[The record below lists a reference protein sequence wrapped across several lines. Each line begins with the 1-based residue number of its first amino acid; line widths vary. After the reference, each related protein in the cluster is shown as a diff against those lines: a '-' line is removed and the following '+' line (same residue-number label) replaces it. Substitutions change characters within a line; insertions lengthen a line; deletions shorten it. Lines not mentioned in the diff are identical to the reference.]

1 MSLVKQA
8 LIIEIRKHMAN
19 AIEFKKK
26 VDGAKTETKRN
37 VYKKKLKKNNIE
49 AADLFTALDKL
60 LVKEALDAK
69 AAGGVKDEVSVL
81 EGRTQETDGSKPS
94 LE

>member
-8 LIIEIRKHMAN
+8 LIIEIRKHIKN
-19 AIEFKKK
+19 AVDFKQKI
-26 VDGAKTETKRN
+26 DNAKTEAKKN

-60 LVKEALDAK
+60 LVKEAIDSK
-69 AAGGVKDEVSVL
+69 AAIGDKDEVSVL
-81 EGRTQETDGSKPS
+81 EGRTTKTDGSGPS

>member
-8 LIIEIRKHMAN
+8 LILEIRKHMEA

-60 LVKEALDAK
+60 LVKEALDSK
-69 AAGGVKDEVSVL
+69 AVGVKDEVSVL
-81 EGRTQETDGSKPS
+81 EGRAQETDGSKPS

>member
-8 LIIEIRKHMAN
+8 LILEIRQHIAN
-19 AIEFKKK
+19 A
-26 VDGAKTETKRN
+26 VDWKQKIDTAKTEAKRN

-60 LVKEALDAK
+60 LVKEALNKK
-69 AAGGVKDEVSVL
+69 ALDGVKDEVPVL
-81 EGRTQETDGSKPS
+81 ERRTETTDG
-94 LE
+94 L